1 VGVRLGT
8 VIWPRP
14 PTAWIGSSSRFNPAR
29 VCAQLTLFPQLQHTL
44 PLILILKLHNQHTWL
59 DGGVG
64 DVTSNGLHKVL
75 GNRGGPLIRKM
86 VNDDL
91 PFVAR
96 GGTTLIA
103 LMVGSGGLVM
113 GGDDGQ
119 ARGVDGRL
127 EAVGRGRRGLMAGL
141 DRLVVS
147 LVVSLVVAAA
157 SLVLGLVFSFVRGAG
172 ALGTGRGLRLR
183 GAGN

>member
-1 VGVRLGT
+1 
-8 VIWPRP
+8 
-14 PTAWIGSSSRFNPAR
+14 
-29 VCAQLTLFPQLQHTL
+29 
-44 PLILILKLHNQHTWL
+44 
-59 DGGVG
+59 
-64 DVTSNGLHKVL
+64 VTFNGLHKVL

-86 VNDDL
+86 VDDDL

-96 GGTTLIA
+96 EGTTLIA
-103 LMVGSGGLVM
+103 LIGGLVM

-127 EAVGRGRRGLMAGL
+127 GAVGRGRRGLMAGL